1 MKNPSQIRIESLL
14 KLRINYSTDAEF
26 AEAAGIAP
34 SFFGQIKRGE
44 RNIGEKL
51 ARKIEQELGL
61 ETLALDSSDRSFV
74 REPETTYG
82 KGVSKFEPKARRL
95 GRYSNVE
102 HIDQSDTVKIQHLS
116 AVGGMGTMI
125 SLDVDHDSEITTIEL
140 TKQYLSS
147 RLGNITNPVN
157 LKIMSGI
164 GDSMRGTFASGDTL
178 FVDIGV
184 TKFIT
189 EATYVIHFDDS
200 IWIKN
205 LARDGSGG
213 YLIMS
218 SNPGYPTVNAKKN
231 DPKFRIIGMVVGVL
245 NLNKLV

>member
-1 MKNPSQIRIESLL
+1 MKLL
-14 KLRINYSTDAEF
+14 EQRATASRKHSGLTQ
-26 AEAAGIAP
+26 AEAAR
-34 SFFGQIKRGE
+34 QI
-44 RNIGEKL
+44 
-51 ARKIEQELGL
+51 
-61 ETLALDSSDRSFV
+61 
-74 REPETTYG
+74 
-82 KGVSKFEPKARRL
+82 GVSREAVSQWENGKTKNINSSILHEAAQVYGVNAQWL
-95 GRYSNVE
+95 ATGRGAMLKSGGNQLSTIAESRSKYQTEQTST
-102 HIDQSDTVKIQHLS
+102 DTVKIQHLS

-147 RLGNITNPVN
+147 RLGSITNPVN

-218 SNPGYPTVNAKKN
+218 SNTGYPTVNAKKD